1 MIIRVLTSLL
11 VLLQTGLL
19 WAGPAPIPSHEPQL
33 LSLRLS
39 PEDILLVG
47 ADSSQKLVVLGI
59 YSDGFERDVTAG
71 SWIHVENSIVASLS
85 EKLSLT
91 AKADGKT
98 RVTAEFG
105 SQSSQAAVRVEG
117 IQRTSAFS
125 FSRDIGTILTKRGC
139 NASECHGGVK
149 GRGGFKLSLAVLH
162 PKEDYR
168 WIVEGGGYQ
177 VLSVEAAE
185 PIKPR
190 VSTSSPE
197 ESLLLLKPTAS
208 LPHGGGMRFEADS
221 SDYETIREWVRSGAP
236 YEEVSGARI
245 ERVEV
250 FPESMTLE
258 PKGGRQLLVTA
269 HLAGGGREDITDQ
282 VRYSPSN
289 PEVVRVTP
297 EGRVEAVSAGQTAI
311 LIRAPGHVAST
322 RVGVVADL
330 VPDYPQVPEKNLIDQ
345 YVFSRLKEQHLVPS
359 PGSSDEEFLRRICLD
374 LTGTL
379 PPPSRVRE
387 FLASRDLNKRE
398 KLIDTLLETPEYV
411 DYWTYRF
418 SDLFRVA
425 YGSTGTPAHAYAYWA
440 WIRDSITENKPYDQM
455 ARERL
460 SAQGHDGPSRHFLP
474 NGEAP
479 RPEEIMP
486 EELRVFLGQRLDCAQ
501 CHNHPFERWSQKQFW
516 GLAAFFGRIS
526 RTEWVSEGPIV
537 VFDDPSGRVPDYGET
552 EDTVKVLHP
561 RTGEEVAPTF
571 PDGTPLS
578 PERSFD
584 PRRAFAEWTV
594 AQPDFSKTIVNRMWG
609 YVMGRG
615 IVDPVDDFRA
625 TNPPTHPG
633 LLDALVE
640 DFVNHGYDL
649 KHLLRRITRSRTY
662 QLAARPNPSNRNDL
676 VNYSHH
682 YPRALDGEV
691 LLDALSH
698 ATGVPEEFKNSW
710 MGTAPRGTRAIE
722 LQVPDLHA
730 SRFLTIY
737 GRPTRAIIPE
747 RKTEASLKQALH
759 ILVGSTYQEKISSP
773 GSSLDVLLK
782 GKGSHAEIVEEL
794 YLRSLCRYPTSSEEG
809 DLEHLIASRP
819 SRREAFED
827 VLWALVTSR
836 EFAWN

>member
-1 MIIRVLTSLL
+1 MIRLLISSL
-11 VLLQTGLL
+11 VLLQAGLL
-19 WAGPAPIPSHEPQL
+19 WAGPAPIPSHQPQL
-33 LSLRLS
+33 LSLRLT
-39 PEDILLVG
+39 PEDIWLLG

-59 YSDGFERDVTAG
+59 YSDGFERDVTAR
-71 SWIHVENSIVASLS
+71 SRLHVQDSTVASLS
-85 EKLSLT
+85 EKESLLP
-91 AKADGKT
+91 KADGKT

-105 SQSSQAAVRVEG
+105 GHSSQAAVRVEG
-117 IQRTSAFS
+117 TQGARAFS
-125 FSRDIGTILTKRGC
+125 FSRDIGAILTKRGC
-139 NASECHGGVK
+139 NATECHGGVK
-149 GRGGFKLSLAVLH
+149 GRGGFKLSLDVLH
-162 PKEDYR
+162 PTEDYR
-168 WIVEGGGYQ
+168 WIVEGGIYQ
-177 VLSVEAAE
+177 VLSVKPAE

-197 ESLLLLKPTAS
+197 QSLLLLKPTAS

-221 SDYETIREWVRSGAP
+221 SDYETIRDWVRSGAP
-236 YEEVSGARI
+236 YEEVSEARI

-250 FPESMTLE
+250 FPEAMTLE
-258 PKGGRQLLVTA
+258 PQGGRQLLVTA

-282 VRYSPSN
+282 VRYSASN
-289 PEVVRVTP
+289 PDVVRISP
-297 EGRVEAVSAGQTAI
+297 EGRVEALSAGETAI

-322 RVGVVADL
+322 RVGVIADL
-330 VPDYPQVPEKNLIDQ
+330 VFDYPRVPESNLIDG
-345 YVFSRLKEQHLVPS
+345 YVFSRLKEQHIVPS
-359 PGSSDEEFLRRICLD
+359 SLSSDEEFLRRVCLD

-387 FLASRDLNKRE
+387 FLASPDPNKRE
-398 KLIDTLLETPEYV
+398 KLIDILLETPEYV

-418 SDLFRVA
+418 CDLFRVS
-425 YGSTGTPAHAYAYWA
+425 YGATGTPAHAYAYWA
-440 WIRDSITENKPYDQM
+440 WIRDSITANKPYDQM

-479 RPEEIMP
+479 RPEDMMP

-501 CHNHPFERWSQKQFW
+501 CHNHPFEKWSQKQFW

-537 VFDDPSGRVPDYGET
+537 IFDDPSGRVPDYGET

-561 RTGEEVAPTF
+561 RTGEEVTPMF

-584 PRRAFAEWTV
+584 PRLAFAEWTV
-594 AQPDFSKTIVNRMWG
+594 SQPDFSRTIVNRMWG

-615 IVDPVDDFRA
+615 IVDPVDDFRS
-625 TNPPTHPG
+625 TNPPTHPR
-633 LLDALVE
+633 LLDALAE
-640 DFVNHGYDL
+640 DFVSHGYDL
-649 KHLLRRITRSRTY
+649 KYLLRRITRSRTY
-662 QLAARPNPSNRNDL
+662 QLSARPNRSNRNDL
-676 VNYSHH
+676 TRYSHH
-682 YPRALDGEV
+682 HHRALDGEV
-691 LLDALSH
+691 LLDALSSV
-698 ATGVPEEFKNSW
+698 TGVPEEFKNSW
-710 MGTAPRGTRAIE
+710 MGSAPRGTRAIE

-737 GRPTRAIIPE
+737 GRPTRASIPE

-759 ILVGSTYQEKISSP
+759 ILVGSTYQDKISSP
-773 GSSLDVLLK
+773 GSRLDLLLK
-782 GKGSHAEIVEEL
+782 GEGSNSEIVQEL
-794 YLRSLCRYPTSSEEG
+794 YLRSLCRYPTPSEEAELG
-809 DLEHLIASRP
+809 HLVASRP